1 LNDPFPQSEINQKVM
16 EVVEV
21 KKSTKTLRTEDV
33 VRNWYTIDA
42 EGVVLGRLASKIA
55 MILMGKEKTTYS
67 PNIDGGDY
75 VVVTNATKFA
85 VTGNKMEDKK
95 YHHYSGYKGGLT
107 TRNLADMLE
116 RKPTDVIRLAVKN
129 MLPKN
134 KLAAQRL
141 NRLKIYITSEHD
153 HAAQKPTSFTL

>member
-1 LNDPFPQSEINQKVM
+1 M
-16 EVVEV
+16 

-33 VRNWYTIDA
+33 VRNWYEIDA
-42 EGVVLGRLASKIA
+42 EGVVLGRLASKVA
-55 MILMGKEKTTYS
+55 MILMGKEKATYS

-75 VVVTNATKFA
+75 VVITNATKFA

-134 KLAAQRL
+134 KLAAKRL
-141 NRLKIYITSEHD
+141 SRLKIFVTAEHD
-153 HAAQKPTSFTL
+153 NQAQQPTKISL